1 MTSRPVID
9 DLSSF
14 WMPFTANR
22 QYKAAPRLL
31 ESAKGMYYRTSDGRD
46 VLAKNDPLP
55 DGGWV
60 STHTD
65 VTEQRRVEQE
75 RSASQGHEKRRA
87 IIDALPARLPQEA
100 KPALERA
107 LARSEATRR
116 ILVAAM
122 AETKGTIER
131 LRSGRRVV
139 GAYQRSGRA
148 A

>member
-1 MTSRPVID
+1 MSWQLFDELVAREE
-9 DLSSF
+9 
-14 WMPFTANR
+14 
-22 QYKAAPRLL
+22 AAVAGRRWDELL
-31 ESAKGMYYRTSDGRD
+31 KIQAE
-46 VLAKNDPLP
+46 
-55 DGGWV
+55 
-60 STHTD
+60 
-65 VTEQRRVEQE
+65 
-75 RSASQGHEKRRA
+75 RRA